1 MRVSKNIVNP
11 FQDTNSKPDKGN
23 GFLNSYS
30 VCLNMVA
37 QTAKQF
43 DLSVLPKCFDN
54 VFVLTTQKS
63 AEHSLVLKIDI
74 HCVC

>member
-1 MRVSKNIVNP
+1 
-11 FQDTNSKPDKGN
+11 
-23 GFLNSYS
+23 
-30 VCLNMVA
+30 MVA
-37 QTAKQF
+37 RTTKQF
-43 DLSVLPKCFDN
+43 DLSDFPIGSKN